1 MDAHQAW
8 LEQPYAQQD
17 AADAADE
24 ERCKEIRQYQQ
35 DEIAEAVFEDDI
47 WCCEEV
53 SESQHQK
60 TVVLI
65 LSGASDA
72 EIAASAR
79 ATYKAAIE
87 KAVEFLADK

>member
-1 MDAHQAW
+1 MDEHQAW
-8 LEQPYAQQD
+8 LERPYAQQD
-17 AADAADE
+17 ADDAAHE
-24 ERCKEIRQYQQ
+24 SRCIDIRGHQQ
-35 DEIAEAVFEDDI
+35 DEIAEAVFEDDV

-79 ATYKAAIE
+79 ATYKTAIE